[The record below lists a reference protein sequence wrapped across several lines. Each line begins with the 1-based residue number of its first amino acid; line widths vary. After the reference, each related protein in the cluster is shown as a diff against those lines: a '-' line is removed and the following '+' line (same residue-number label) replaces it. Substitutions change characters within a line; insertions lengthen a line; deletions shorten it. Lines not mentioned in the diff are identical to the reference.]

1 MGELLALCYI
11 GGIAEVALISG
22 ISHVLFPELAAL
34 SYDIFKRPQ
43 GKWASSPFLLVLT
56 PFLAAVVGLWLQ
68 HQWGYGPLSLGLGI
82 SAALL
87 FIKVLR
93 SPIAPAISAGV
104 LPIALNDGSWWYAG
118 AVLFSTSVL
127 ALGSVLRQRLQK
139 NAHLP
144 LPPPSR
150 ADRIDDEVECPATQ
164 YHWLPYFIVFL
175 VIAMGLVLF
184 SGWRFILYPPLVVI
198 AYEMFAHAD
207 VCPWARKPVLLVLA
221 CLLTASSGLGI
232 FLLLGHG
239 PLAVILSMGVSI
251 TLIRFFDLHA
261 PPATAV
267 GLLPFVIDHPDW
279 RFPLAVALGT
289 SLLSLIFRQY
299 KLRHRPP
306 AHPSG
311 RG

>member
-43 GKWASSPFLLVLT
+43 GKWASAPTLLVLT

-68 HQWGYGPLSLGLGI
+68 HLWGYGPLSLGLGI
-82 SAALL
+82 SAALF

-104 LPIALNDGSWWYAG
+104 LPIALDDGSWWYAG

-127 ALGSVLRQRLQK
+127 AVGSVLRQRLQK
-139 NAHLP
+139 STHHP
-144 LPPPSR
+144 LPPPSQ

-164 YHWLPYFIVFL
+164 YRWLPYFIVFL
-175 VIAMGLVLF
+175 AIAMGLVLF

-221 CLLTASSGLGI
+221 CLLTASAGLGI

-239 PLAVILSMGVSI
+239 PLAVILSMGASI

-279 RFPLAVALGT
+279 RFPLAITLGT
-289 SLLSLIFRQY
+289 GLLSLIFRQY
-299 KLRHRPP
+299 KLRHSSLIHPP
-306 AHPSG
+306 G

>member
-43 GKWASSPFLLVLT
+43 GKWASAPLLLVLT

-82 SAALL
+82 SAALF

-104 LPIALNDGSWWYAG
+104 LPIALDDGSWWYAG
-118 AVLFSTSVL
+118 AVLFSTSLL
-127 ALGSVLRQRLQK
+127 ALGSVLRQKFQK
-139 NAHLP
+139 NAHPP
-144 LPPPSR
+144 LPPPSQ

-175 VIAMGLVLF
+175 AIAMGLVLF

-251 TLIRFFDLHA
+251 ALIRFFDLHA

-279 RFPLAVALGT
+279 RFPLAITLGT
-289 SLLSLIFRQY
+289 GLLSLIFRQY
-299 KLRHRPP
+299 KLRHRSLAHPP
-306 AHPSG
+306 AQG
-311 RG
+311 

>member
-43 GKWASSPFLLVLT
+43 GKWASAPLLLVLT

-82 SAALL
+82 SAALF

-104 LPIALNDGSWWYAG
+104 LPIALDDGSWWYAG
-118 AVLFSTSVL
+118 AVLFSTSLL
-127 ALGSVLRQRLQK
+127 ALGSVLRQKFQK
-139 NAHLP
+139 NAHPP
-144 LPPPSR
+144 LPPPSQ

-175 VIAMGLVLF
+175 AIAMGLVLF

-251 TLIRFFDLHA
+251 ALIRFFDWHA

-289 SLLSLIFRQY
+289 GLLSLIFRQY
-299 KLRHRPP
+299 KLRHRSLAHPP
-306 AHPSG
+306 AQG
-311 RG
+311 

>member
-11 GGIAEVALISG
+11 GGIAEVAVISG

-43 GKWASSPFLLVLT
+43 GKWASAPFMLVLT

-68 HQWGYGPLSLGLGI
+68 HRWGYGPLSLGLGI
-82 SAALL
+82 SAALF

-139 NAHLP
+139 NTHLP

-175 VIAMGLVLF
+175 IIAMGLVLF

-239 PLAVILSMGVSI
+239 PLAVILSMGISI
-251 TLIRFFDLHA
+251 ALIRFFDLHA

-267 GLLPFVIDHPDW
+267 GLLPFVIDRPDW

-289 SLLSLIFRQY
+289 GLLSLIFRQY
-299 KLRHRPP
+299 KLRHRSL
-306 AHPSG
+306 AHPPT

>member
-43 GKWASSPFLLVLT
+43 GKWASAPILLVLT

-82 SAALL
+82 SAALF

-104 LPIALNDGSWWYAG
+104 LPIALDDGSWWYAG
-118 AVLFSTSVL
+118 AVLFSTSLL
-127 ALGSVLRQRLQK
+127 ALGSVLRQRFQK
-139 NAHLP
+139 NAHPP
-144 LPPPSR
+144 LPPPSQ

-175 VIAMGLVLF
+175 AIAMGLVLF

-251 TLIRFFDLHA
+251 ALIRFFDLHA

-289 SLLSLIFRQY
+289 GLLSLIFRQY
-299 KLRHRPP
+299 KLRHRSLTHPP
-306 AHPSG
+306 AQ
-311 RG
+311 R

>member
-1 MGELLALCYI
+1 M
-11 GGIAEVALISG
+11 
-22 ISHVLFPELAAL
+22 
-34 SYDIFKRPQ
+34 
-43 GKWASSPFLLVLT
+43 
-56 PFLAAVVGLWLQ
+56 
-68 HQWGYGPLSLGLGI
+68 
-82 SAALL
+82 
-87 FIKVLR
+87 
-93 SPIAPAISAGV
+93 
-104 LPIALNDGSWWYAG
+104 
-118 AVLFSTSVL
+118 
-127 ALGSVLRQRLQK
+127 
-139 NAHLP
+139 
-144 LPPPSR
+144 
-150 ADRIDDEVECPATQ
+150 ECPATQ

-175 VIAMGLVLF
+175 AIAMGLVLF

-251 TLIRFFDLHA
+251 ALIRFFDLHA

-289 SLLSLIFRQY
+289 GLLSLIFRQY
-299 KLRHRPP
+299 KLRHRSLAHPP
-306 AHPSG
+306 AQG
-311 RG
+311 